1 AAPLRGFAPIRFSM
15 KTIALAAIETP
26 RFSKIVYTNNLHRH
40 SAAIRPPDFFLRNVR
55 AKPQSNH

>member
-1 AAPLRGFAPIRFSM
+1 M